1 MMLPLRNQCFA
12 MMRGMQCTIGRTL
25 QSRDNN
31 TLHTEPWAGER
42 CRYHASSAN
51 LTQMA
56 RIPTCH
62 LESRLPMLFR
72 IWFLYVCKV
81 GLIGFALLFLSF
93 AAPDFL
99 PFAATARLVGFAM
112 LIPVCVAGAVLGIM
126 LLLNPRLF
134 RCPVCDD
141 NATFFIRQRK
151 PSLQCEKCGVVSCKS
166 VELSFKLETEPM
178 LDENA

>member
-1 MMLPLRNQCFA
+1 
-12 MMRGMQCTIGRTL
+12 MMRGMQYTIGRTL

-31 TLHTEPWAGER
+31 TLHTEPRAGER
-42 CRYHASSAN
+42 CRYHASNAN
-51 LTQMA
+51 LTQVA

-81 GLIGFALLFLSF
+81 GLIGFALLLLSF

-99 PFAATARLVGFAM
+99 PFAATARLVGFAI
-112 LIPVCVAGAVLGIM
+112 LIPVCLAGAVLGIM

-134 RCPVCDD
+134 CCPVCDD

>member
-1 MMLPLRNQCFA
+1 MITIRCTRS
-12 MMRGMQCTIGRTL
+12 RGPRGFWKQRF
-25 QSRDNN
+25 SPR
-31 TLHTEPWAGER
+31 PGER

-81 GLIGFALLFLSF
+81 GLIGFTLLFLSF

-99 PFAATARLVGFAM
+99 PFAATARLVGFAI
-112 LIPVCVAGAVLGIM
+112 LIPVCLAGAVLGIM

-178 LDENA
+178 LDENSAQ